1 MLQGMQLQVL
11 LLEIKEQGVVL
22 PRILKE
28 ESEDYFE
35 ERKIWVDTQVV
46 NVTTHVGERVEL
58 SQKEV
63 VIKKNFLS
71 DGDQVSHGNGDVNL
85 IWDFKESGGKF
96 KSFNSKVRGK
106 IREIRNLIVNRYSSI
121 FIYSDNN

>member
-35 ERKIWVDTQVV
+35 ERKI
-46 NVTTHVGERVEL
+46 
-58 SQKEV
+58 
-63 VIKKNFLS
+63 
-71 DGDQVSHGNGDVNL
+71 
-85 IWDFKESGGKF
+85 
-96 KSFNSKVRGK
+96 
-106 IREIRNLIVNRYSSI
+106 
-121 FIYSDNN
+121 